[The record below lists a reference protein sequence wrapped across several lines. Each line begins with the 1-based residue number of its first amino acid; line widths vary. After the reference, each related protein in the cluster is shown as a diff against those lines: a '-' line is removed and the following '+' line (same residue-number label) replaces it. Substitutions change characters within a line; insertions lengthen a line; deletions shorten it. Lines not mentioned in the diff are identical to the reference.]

1 MDYKEEIIHMIKKI
15 DNENLLIFLKNI
27 IESAIKKWQ

>member
-1 MDYKEEIIHMIKKI
+1 MDYKEEIIHMIEKI
-15 DNENLLIFLKNI
+15 DNESLLIFLKHI

>member
-1 MDYKEEIIHMIKKI
+1 MDYKEEIIHMIEKI
-15 DNENLLIFLKNI
+15 DNESLLIFLKNI